1 MTQDI
6 RQWLNE
12 IKALQQQLTE
22 VVRDREAA
30 LESAAQWR
38 QLYNTEAQQRRAEA
52 KLNQQTIAALQAQIQ
67 KLQSF
72 SSSIADENK
81 AVTALNQ
88 EIEQLQSLEEVKAK
102 LIEVLLE
109 RDRAREEINN
119 LASALKTEQLHHAET
134 RKSLTSALGDAVD
147 LLAKEQNARQ
157 VEVDFVS
164 DPNNPNYSASGEL
177 PASKNP
183 LIQLPPL
190 KS

>member
-1 MTQDI
+1 MAQDI

-12 IKALQQQLTE
+12 IKALQQQLAG

-72 SSSIADENK
+72 SSSIADENQ
-81 AVTALNQ
+81 AGTALSQ
-88 EIEQLQSLEEVKAK
+88 EVEQLQSLEEVKAK

-119 LASALKTEQLHHAET
+119 LVSALKAEQVHHAET

-147 LLAKEQNARQ
+147 LLAKGQNTRD
-157 VEVDFVS
+157 VEVDIVS
-164 DPNNPNYSASGEL
+164 DQNDPNYSTSGEL
-177 PASKNP
+177 LGSKNP

>member
-88 EIEQLQSLEEVKAK
+88 EVEQLQTLEEVKAK

-119 LASALKTEQLHHAET
+119 LTSALKAEQLHHAET

-147 LLAKEQNARQ
+147 LLAKGQNARQ
-157 VEVDFVS
+157 VEVGFVS
-164 DPNNPNYSASGEL
+164 DPNDPNYSASSEL

>member
-72 SSSIADENK
+72 SSSIADENQ
-81 AVTALNQ
+81 AGTALSQ
-88 EIEQLQSLEEVKAK
+88 EVEQLQSLEEVKAK

-119 LASALKTEQLHHAET
+119 LVSALKAEQVHHAET

-147 LLAKEQNARQ
+147 LLAKGQNTRD
-157 VEVDFVS
+157 VEVDIVS
-164 DPNNPNYSASGEL
+164 DQNDPNYSTSGEL
-177 PASKNP
+177 LGSKNP

>member
-1 MTQDI
+1 MAQDI

-12 IKALQQQLTE
+12 IKALQQQLAE

-81 AVTALNQ
+81 AGTTLSQ

-109 RDRAREEINN
+109 RDRARDEINN
-119 LASALKTEQLHHAET
+119 LASALKAEQVHHAET

-147 LLAKEQNARQ
+147 LLAKGQNARH

-164 DPNNPNYSASGEL
+164 DPNDPNYSVSGEI
-177 PASKNP
+177 PTSKNS

>member
-30 LESAAQWR
+30 LESAGQWR

-88 EIEQLQSLEEVKAK
+88 QVEQLQTLEEVKAK

-119 LASALKTEQLHHAET
+119 LASALKAEQLHHAET

-147 LLAKEQNARQ
+147 LLAKGQNARH
-157 VEVDFVS
+157 VEVDLVS
-164 DPNNPNYSASGEL
+164 DPNDPNYSASSEL